1 MPASA
6 IAPTSAI
13 VSTSAIAPASA
24 IVSASAIAPT
34 AATTAPISIEEHR
47 AAVLRRRDEAERLG
61 EDIAEL
67 SSRIQAATY
76 QLLVMLR
83 AFDEREGWS
92 GFQSCAHWLNWR
104 TGLALGAAR
113 EKVRVARALGDL
125 PLLSDAMRRGQL
137 SYSKVRALTRVATPD
152 NERRLLGFAECA
164 PASYV
169 ERLARAWAR
178 VDRQA
183 EAADERRRHE
193 RRNLNTWVDDDGMV
207 VVRGRL
213 SPEVGA
219 VVRRALEAAADRLR
233 TDVCAEEAAET
244 SFGQRQA
251 DALGLLAESALS
263 SELDRGSAGDRYQVV
278 LHVEPESLESDAGG
292 RVVDAS
298 VATLPDHNAAGG
310 DGATASSGAADVSA
324 ETRTAGGDGAT
335 ASSDAADVSAETR
348 TAGGDGA
355 TASSDAADV
364 SAETRTAGGDGATA
378 SSDAADV
385 SAETRTAGAGGQADA
400 LLEARRTDT
409 EGVSAE
415 TRPGAGTTPVP
426 LRQAPRTAG
435 HAALE
440 DADGLRVSAE
450 NARRVAC
457 DAGAVVMRHAADGSV
472 LDVGRKTRTVPP
484 ALRRALQAR
493 DRQCRF
499 PGCNAR
505 RCDVHHV
512 EHWADGGST
521 RLDNLV
527 LLCRRHHRAVH
538 EEGFLVRMGSS
549 GDATFCWPDG
559 RPFPAVPVAPRWN
572 GPPLAPTDD
581 RLAAAGIEIG
591 PDTATPD
598 WHGERLDLGY
608 AIDVLWKPRTASGA
622 GAAAAPA

>member
-1 MPASA
+1 MNVASEHA
-6 IAPTSAI
+6 CPVRCGDDPTTATVGNEATVI
-13 VSTSAIAPASA
+13 DMSTSAIAP
-24 IVSASAIAPT
+24 T
-34 AATTAPISIEEHR
+34 ATTTAPASIEEHR

-61 EDIAEL
+61 DDIAEL

-92 GFQSCAHWLNWR
+92 GFQSCAHWLHWR

-113 EKVRVARALGDL
+113 EKVRVARAGDL
-125 PLLSDAMRRGQL
+125 PLLSDAMWRGQL

-207 VVRGRL
+207 VIRGRL

-233 TDVCAEEAAET
+233 TDVSAKEAAET

-263 SELDRGSAGDRYQVV
+263 SDPDRGTAGDRYQVV
-278 LHVEPESLESDAGG
+278 LHVEPESLRADAGG
-292 RVVDAS
+292 PVVDAS
-298 VATLPDHNAAGG
+298 VDALPDYDAAGG
-310 DGATASSGAADVSA
+310 DGTTESSGRADVAADEGVRRRGPRDVSA
-324 ETRTAGGDGAT
+324 ETRPAGAGGR
-335 ASSDAADVSAETR
+335 ASVSSEAQRTDAADVSAETR
-348 TAGGDGA
+348 PAA
-355 TASSDAADV
+355 ASRAA
-364 SAETRTAGGDGATA
+364 
-378 SSDAADV
+378 
-385 SAETRTAGAGGQADA
+385 
-400 LLEARRTDT
+400 L
-409 EGVSAE
+409 
-415 TRPGAGTTPVP
+415 
-426 LRQAPRTAG
+426 AG

-450 NARRVAC
+450 TARRMAC

-505 RCDVHHV
+505 RCDAHHV
-512 EHWADGGST
+512 RHWADGGPT

-538 EEGFLVRMGSS
+538 EEGFLVRMDPSD
-549 GDATFCWPDG
+549 DATFCWPDG
-559 RPFPAVPVAPRWN
+559 RPFPAVPAAPRWT
-572 GPPLAPTDD
+572 GPPLASTDA

-608 AIDVLWKPRTASGA
+608 AIDVLWTPRTES
-622 GAAAAPA
+622 GAAAAATRP

>member
-1 MPASA
+1 MSVASEHIRPVRA
-6 IAPTSAI
+6 GNDPTTATPGSGAAVIDIPTSAI
-13 VSTSAIAPASA
+13 VPASTIAPP
-24 IVSASAIAPT
+24 SAIAPT
-34 AATTAPISIEEHR
+34 ANTTVPVSIEEHR
-47 AAVLRRRDEAERLG
+47 AGVLRRRDEAECLG
-61 EDIAEL
+61 DDIAEL
-67 SSRIQAATY
+67 SARIQAATY
-76 QLLVMLR
+76 ELLVMLR

-137 SYSKVRALTRVATPD
+137 SYSKVRALTRVATPA
-152 NERRLLGFAECA
+152 NELRLLGFAECA

-183 EAADERRRHE
+183 AAADERRRHE

-207 VVRGRL
+207 VIRGRL

-263 SELDRGSAGDRYQVV
+263 SDLDRGTAGDRYQVV
-278 LHVEPESLESDAGG
+278 LHVEPAALRADTGG

-298 VATLPDHNAAGG
+298 VTALPDYGAAGG
-310 DGATASSGAADVSA
+310 DRATASSGSADVSA
-324 ETRTAGGDGAT
+324 ETP
-335 ASSDAADVSAETR
+335 
-348 TAGGDGA
+348 
-355 TASSDAADV
+355 
-364 SAETRTAGGDGATA
+364 
-378 SSDAADV
+378 
-385 SAETRTAGAGGQADA
+385 
-400 LLEARRTDT
+400 RTDT
-409 EGVSAE
+409 EDVSAE

-426 LRQAPRTAG
+426 LRQAPRMAG

-450 NARRVAC
+450 TARRVAC

-472 LDVGRKTRTVPP
+472 LDVGRKTRTIPP
-484 ALRRALQAR
+484 ALRRALLAR

-512 EHWADGGST
+512 EHWADGGAT

-538 EEGFLVRMGSS
+538 EEGFLVRMGPSD
-549 GDATFCWPDG
+549 DATFCWPDG
-559 RPFPAVPVAPRWN
+559 RPLPAVPAAPRWS

-581 RLAAAGIEIG
+581 HLAADGIQIG

-608 AIDVLWKPRTASGA
+608 TIDVLWKPRTES
-622 GAAAAPA
+622 GAAAES